1 MAKKYKAMLLLG
13 ATGSGKTPLGQQME
27 VMDLWWNNYFHFDF
41 GEQLR
46 QAVKEESQVLSA
58 EEKERVKNILE
69 KNELLEDKD
78 FPIAQKLL
86 LKFIADRKIGEREGD
101 EDDDV
106 IVLNGLP
113 RHLGQANALAD
124 IVDIKFIVFLNC
136 PPGVAHERIKYNCG
150 GDRTDRVDD
159 SYEEVKRKIEIF
171 YDQTFPLIEFYR
183 SQGKNIVEVAVDIDT
198 LPLFIIQDL
207 GVLDKMV

>member
-1 MAKKYKAMLLLG
+1 MAGKKYKAMLLLG
-13 ATGSGKTPLGQQME
+13 ATGAGKTPLGQQME

-46 QAVKEESQVLSA
+46 QAVKDESTVLDA
-58 EEKERVKNILE
+58 EEKARIKDILE
-69 KNELLEDKD
+69 NNELLEDKD

-86 LKFIADRKIGEREGD
+86 LKFIETRKIGED
-101 EDDDV
+101 EDDV

-113 RHLGQANALAD
+113 RHLGQANALND

-159 SYEEVKRKIEIF
+159 TYEEVKKKIEIF

-183 SQGKNIVEVAVDIDT
+183 AQGKNIVEVAIDIDT

-207 GVLDKMV
+207 GVLEKMV

>member
-1 MAKKYKAMLLLG
+1 MAGKKYKAMLLLG
-13 ATGSGKTPLGQQME
+13 ATGAGKTPLGQQME

-46 QAVKEESQVLSA
+46 QAVKDESTVLDA
-58 EEKERVKNILE
+58 EEKARIKDILE
-69 KNELLEDKD
+69 NNELLEDKD

-86 LKFIADRKIGEREGD
+86 LKFIETRKIGED
-101 EDDDV
+101 EDDV

-113 RHLGQANALAD
+113 RHLGQANALND

-150 GDRTDRVDD
+150 GDRTDRIDD
-159 SYEEVKRKIEIF
+159 SYEEVKKKIEIF

-183 SQGKNIVEVAVDIDT
+183 AQGKNIVEVAIDIDT

-207 GVLDKMV
+207 GVLEKMV

>member
-1 MAKKYKAMLLLG
+1 MAGKKYKAMLLLG
-13 ATGSGKTPLGQQME
+13 ATGAGKTPLGQQME

-46 QAVKEESQVLSA
+46 QAVKDESTVLDA
-58 EEKERVKNILE
+58 EEKARIKSILE
-69 KNELLEDKD
+69 NNELLEDKD

-86 LKFIADRKIGEREGD
+86 LNFIETRKIGED
-101 EDDDV
+101 EDDV

-113 RHLGQANALAD
+113 RHLGQANALSD

-150 GDRTDRVDD
+150 GDRTDRIDD
-159 SYEEVKRKIEIF
+159 SYEEVKKKIEIF

-183 SQGKNIVEVAVDIDT
+183 AQGKNIVEVAIDIDT

-207 GVLDKMV
+207 GVLEKMV

>member
-1 MAKKYKAMLLLG
+1 MAGKKYKAMLLLG
-13 ATGSGKTPLGQQME
+13 ATGAGKTPLGQQME

-46 QAVKEESQVLSA
+46 QAVKDESTVLDA
-58 EEKERVKNILE
+58 EEKARIKDILE
-69 KNELLEDKD
+69 NNELLEDKD

-86 LKFIADRKIGEREGD
+86 LNFIETRKIGED
-101 EDDDV
+101 EDDV

-113 RHLGQANALAD
+113 RHLGQANALSD

-150 GDRTDRVDD
+150 GDRTDRIDD
-159 SYEEVKRKIEIF
+159 SYEEVKKKIEIF

-183 SQGKNIVEVAVDIDT
+183 AQGKNIVEVAIDIDT

-207 GVLDKMV
+207 GVLEKMV

>member
-1 MAKKYKAMLLLG
+1 MAGKKYKAMLLLG
-13 ATGSGKTPLGQQME
+13 ATGAGKTPLGQQME

-46 QAVKEESQVLSA
+46 QAVKDESTVLDA
-58 EEKERVKNILE
+58 EEKARIKSILE
-69 KNELLEDKD
+69 NNELLEDKD

-86 LKFIADRKIGEREGD
+86 LNFIETRKIGED
-101 EDDDV
+101 EDDV

-113 RHLGQANALAD
+113 RHLGQANALSD

-136 PPGVAHERIKYNCG
+136 PPGVAHERIKYNYG
-150 GDRTDRVDD
+150 GDRTDRIDD
-159 SYEEVKRKIEIF
+159 SYEEVKKKIEIF
-171 YDQTFPLIEFYR
+171 YNQTFPLIEFYR
-183 SQGKNIVEVAVDIDT
+183 AQGKNIVEVAIDIDT

-207 GVLDKMV
+207 GVLEKMV

>member
-1 MAKKYKAMLLLG
+1 MAGKKYKAMLLLG
-13 ATGSGKTPLGQQME
+13 ATGAGKTPLGQQME

-46 QAVKEESQVLSA
+46 QAVKDESTVLDAA
-58 EEKERVKNILE
+58 EKARIKSILE
-69 KNELLEDKD
+69 NNELLEDKD

-86 LKFIADRKIGEREGD
+86 LKFIETRKIGED
-101 EDDDV
+101 EDDV

-113 RHLGQANALAD
+113 RHLGQANALSD

-150 GDRTDRVDD
+150 GDRTDRIDD
-159 SYEEVKRKIEIF
+159 SYEEVKKKIEIF

-183 SQGKNIVEVAVDIDT
+183 AQGKNIVEVAIDIDT

-207 GVLDKMV
+207 GVLEKMV

>member
-1 MAKKYKAMLLLG
+1 MAGKKYKAMLLLG
-13 ATGSGKTPLGQQME
+13 ATGAGKTPLGQQME

-46 QAVKEESQVLSA
+46 QAVKDESTVLDA
-58 EEKERVKNILE
+58 EEKARIKSILE
-69 KNELLEDKD
+69 NNELLEDKD

-86 LKFIADRKIGEREGD
+86 LKFIETRKIGED
-101 EDDDV
+101 EDDV

-113 RHLGQANALAD
+113 RHLGQANALSD

-150 GDRTDRVDD
+150 GDRTDRIDD
-159 SYEEVKRKIEIF
+159 SYEEVKKKIEIF

-183 SQGKNIVEVAVDIDT
+183 AQGKNIVEVAIDIDT

-207 GVLDKMV
+207 GVLEKMV

>member
-1 MAKKYKAMLLLG
+1 MAGKKYKAMLLLG
-13 ATGSGKTPLGQQME
+13 ATGAGKTPLGQQME

-46 QAVKEESQVLSA
+46 QAVKDESTVLDA
-58 EEKERVKNILE
+58 EEKARIKSILE
-69 KNELLEDKD
+69 NNELLEDKD

-86 LKFIADRKIGEREGD
+86 LNFIETRKIGED
-101 EDDDV
+101 EDDV

-113 RHLGQANALAD
+113 RHLGQANALSD

-136 PPGVAHERIKYNCG
+136 PPGVAHERIKYNYG
-150 GDRTDRVDD
+150 GDRTDRIDD
-159 SYEEVKRKIEIF
+159 SYEEVKKKIEIF

-183 SQGKNIVEVAVDIDT
+183 AQGKNIVEVAIDIDT

-207 GVLDKMV
+207 GVLEKMV

>member
-1 MAKKYKAMLLLG
+1 MAGKKYKAMLLLG
-13 ATGSGKTPLGQQME
+13 ATGAGKTPLGQQME

-46 QAVKEESQVLSA
+46 QAVKDESTVLDA
-58 EEKERVKNILE
+58 EEKARIKDILE
-69 KNELLEDKD
+69 NNELLEDKD

-86 LKFIADRKIGEREGD
+86 LKFIETRKIGED
-101 EDDDV
+101 EDDV

-113 RHLGQANALAD
+113 RHLGQANALND
-124 IVDIKFIVFLNC
+124 IVDIKFIIFLNC
-136 PPGVAHERIKYNCG
+136 PPGVAHERIKYNYG

-159 SYEEVKRKIEIF
+159 TYEEVKKKIEIF

-183 SQGKNIVEVAVDIDT
+183 AQGKNIVEVAIDIDT

-207 GVLDKMV
+207 GVLEKMV

>member
-1 MAKKYKAMLLLG
+1 MAGKKYKAMLLLG
-13 ATGSGKTPLGQQME
+13 ATGAGKTPLGQQME

-46 QAVKEESQVLSA
+46 QAVKDESTVLDA
-58 EEKERVKNILE
+58 EEKARIKDILE
-69 KNELLEDKD
+69 NNELLEDKD

-86 LKFIADRKIGEREGD
+86 LKFIETRKIGED
-101 EDDDV
+101 EDDV

-113 RHLGQANALAD
+113 RHLGQANALSD

-136 PPGVAHERIKYNCG
+136 PPGVAHERIKYNYG

-159 SYEEVKRKIEIF
+159 TYEEVKKKIEIF

-183 SQGKNIVEVAVDIDT
+183 AQGKNIVEVAIDIDT

-207 GVLDKMV
+207 GVLEKMV

>member
-1 MAKKYKAMLLLG
+1 MAGKKYKAMLLLG
-13 ATGSGKTPLGQQME
+13 ATGAGKTPLGQQME

-46 QAVKEESQVLSA
+46 QAVKDESTVLDA
-58 EEKERVKNILE
+58 EEKARIKDILE
-69 KNELLEDKD
+69 NNELLEDKD

-86 LKFIADRKIGEREGD
+86 LKFIETRKIGED
-101 EDDDV
+101 EDDV

-113 RHLGQANALAD
+113 RHLGQANALSD

-150 GDRTDRVDD
+150 GDRTDRIDD
-159 SYEEVKRKIEIF
+159 SYEEVKKKIEIF

-183 SQGKNIVEVAVDIDT
+183 AQGKNIVEVAIDIDT

-207 GVLDKMV
+207 GVLEKMV